1 MKYIKTEKAP
11 KAVGPYSQAIVS
23 NGLIFC
29 SGQIGLD
36 PKTNE
41 LTEGIE
47 NQTHQVLKNLAVV
60 LKSGGSSLEKVVK
73 TTVYLADI
81 KDYVKMNEVY
91 GQYFSDHKPARAAFA
106 VAHLPKDA
114 LIEIEVLAEVR
125 DQGLEI

>member
-1 MKYIKTEKAP
+1 MKYISTEKAP

-23 NGLIFC
+23 NGFIYC

-41 LTEGIE
+41 LLVGIE
-47 NQTHQVLKNLAVV
+47 AQTHQVLKNLSEV
-60 LKSGGSSLEKVVK
+60 LIAGGSNLKYVVK

-81 KDYVKMNEVY
+81 ADYSKMNEIY
-91 GQYFSDHKPARAAFA
+91 GQYFTEHKPARAAFA

-114 LIEIEVLAEVR
+114 LIEIEAVAE
-125 DQGLEI
+125 LS